1 MNLTHTHEF
10 LITHITE
17 SGTGFAVRTDNG
29 ESVHISPRLLQQA
42 HANLDDICTG
52 IIVQNAV
59 EEQRERTPWVAA
71 YVQERRAARD
81 VLAATY
87 GLDDSERFAKDE
99 DGNTVVVAEVGEPK
113 PTYQNAKTTWI
124 NDSDRLWQQ
133 VEFPPTIPV
142 GAVGVPAEA
151 VQAPTEKPKQVDW
164 ADVQRKILS
173 MLQSDEVTYCET
185 ADIADV
191 VGVETRKLSQHL
203 DNMHARGEICR
214 AHVNQRAGQQRA
226 TLVLWSIN
234 ADVYK

>member
-10 LITHITE
+10 LITHITDT
-17 SGTGFAVRTDNG
+17 GTGFGVRTDNG

-42 HANLDDICTG
+42 HANLDDICIG

-81 VLAATY
+81 VLGLAT
-87 GLDDSERFAKDE
+87 D
-99 DGNTVVVAEVGEPK
+99 
-113 PTYQNAKTTWI
+113 
-124 NDSDRLWQQ
+124 
-133 VEFPPTIPV
+133 
-142 GAVGVPAEA
+142 VPAEA
-151 VQAPTEKPKQVDW
+151 VKAPTEEPKQVDW
-164 ADVQRKILS
+164 ADVQRKIIS
-173 MLQSDEVTYCET
+173 MLQSDDVTYCET

-191 VGVETRKLSQHL
+191 VSVEPRKLSQHL
-203 DNMHARGEICR
+203 ENMHARGEICR

-226 TLVLWSIN
+226 SLVLWSIN

>member
-10 LITHITE
+10 LITHITD
-17 SGTGFAVRTDNG
+17 SGTGFGVRTDNG

-81 VLAATY
+81 VLGLAT
-87 GLDDSERFAKDE
+87 D
-99 DGNTVVVAEVGEPK
+99 
-113 PTYQNAKTTWI
+113 
-124 NDSDRLWQQ
+124 
-133 VEFPPTIPV
+133 
-142 GAVGVPAEA
+142 VPAEA
-151 VQAPTEKPKQVDW
+151 VQAPTEEPKQVDW
-164 ADVQRKILS
+164 ADVQRKILA
-173 MLQSDEVTYCET
+173 MLQSADVSYCET

-191 VGVETRKLSQHL
+191 VGVEPRKLSQHL
-203 DNMHARGEICR
+203 ENMHSRGEICR
-214 AHVNQRAGQQRA
+214 AHVNQRANQQRA

>member
-10 LITHITE
+10 LITHITD

-42 HANLDDICTG
+42 HANLDDICVG

-81 VLAATY
+81 VLEATY
-87 GLDDSERFAKDE
+87 GLDDSDRFAKDE
-99 DGNTVVVAEVGEPK
+99 DGNTVVVAGVGEPK
-113 PTYQNAKTTWI
+113 PKPI
-124 NDSDRLWQQ
+124 NW
-133 VEFPPTIPV
+133 
-142 GAVGVPAEA
+142 PA
-151 VQAPTEKPKQVDW
+151 
-164 ADVQRKILS
+164 VQRKVIAFLRG
-173 MLQSDEVTYCET
+173 DEAPYCET
-185 ADIADV
+185 ADIAEV
-191 VGVETRKLSQHL
+191 VGVEPRKLSQHL
-203 DNMHARGEICR
+203 ENMHARGEICR
-214 AHVNQRAGQQRA
+214 AHVNQRANQQRA

>member
-10 LITHITE
+10 LITHITD
-17 SGTGFAVRTDNG
+17 SGTGFGVRTDNG

-81 VLAATY
+81 VLGLAT
-87 GLDDSERFAKDE
+87 D
-99 DGNTVVVAEVGEPK
+99 
-113 PTYQNAKTTWI
+113 
-124 NDSDRLWQQ
+124 
-133 VEFPPTIPV
+133 
-142 GAVGVPAEA
+142 VPAEA
-151 VQAPTEKPKQVDW
+151 VQAPTEKPEQVDW
-164 ADVQRKILS
+164 ADVQRKILA
-173 MLQSDEVTYCET
+173 MLQSDDVTYCET

-191 VGVETRKLSQHL
+191 VGVDTRKLSQHL
-203 DNMHARGEICR
+203 ENMHSRGEICR
-214 AHVNQRAGQQRA
+214 AHVSQRLYQRRA
-226 TLVLWSIN
+226 SLVLWSIN

>member
-1 MNLTHTHEF
+1 MNLTHTHKF
-10 LITHITE
+10 LITHITD
-17 SGTGFAVRTDNG
+17 SGTGFGVRTDNG

-59 EEQRERTPWVAA
+59 EDQRERTPWVAA

-81 VLAATY
+81 VLGLAT
-87 GLDDSERFAKDE
+87 D
-99 DGNTVVVAEVGEPK
+99 
-113 PTYQNAKTTWI
+113 
-124 NDSDRLWQQ
+124 
-133 VEFPPTIPV
+133 
-142 GAVGVPAEA
+142 VPAEA
-151 VQAPTEKPKQVDW
+151 VQAPTEEPKPFDW
-164 ADVQRKILS
+164 PAITAQIIEY
-173 MLQSDEVTYCET
+173 LQGDAVTYCET

-191 VGVETRKLSQHL
+191 VGVEPRKLSQHL
-203 DNMHARGEICR
+203 ENMHARGEICR

>member
-1 MNLTHTHEF
+1 MHLTHTHEF
-10 LITHITE
+10 LITHITD
-17 SGTGFAVRTDNG
+17 SGTGFGVRTDNG

-42 HANLDDICTG
+42 HANLDDICVG

-81 VLAATY
+81 VLGVAT
-87 GLDDSERFAKDE
+87 DA
-99 DGNTVVVAEVGEPK
+99 
-113 PTYQNAKTTWI
+113 
-124 NDSDRLWQQ
+124 
-133 VEFPPTIPV
+133 
-142 GAVGVPAEA
+142 PAEA
-151 VQAPTEKPKQVDW
+151 VQAPTEEPKQIDW
-164 ADVQRKILS
+164 ADVQRKVIAFLR
-173 MLQSDEVTYCET
+173 SDEATYCET

-203 DNMHARGEICR
+203 ENMHARGEICK

-226 TLVLWSIN
+226 SLVLWSID

>member
-10 LITHITE
+10 LITHITD
-17 SGTGFAVRTDNG
+17 SGTGFGVRTDNG

-42 HANLDDICTG
+42 HANLDDICVG

-81 VLAATY
+81 VLGLAT
-87 GLDDSERFAKDE
+87 D
-99 DGNTVVVAEVGEPK
+99 
-113 PTYQNAKTTWI
+113 
-124 NDSDRLWQQ
+124 
-133 VEFPPTIPV
+133 
-142 GAVGVPAEA
+142 VPAEA
-151 VQAPTEKPKQVDW
+151 VQAPTEEPEPINW
-164 ADVQRKILS
+164 PAVQRKVIAFLR
-173 MLQSDEVTYCET
+173 SDAAPYCET

-203 DNMHARGEICR
+203 ENMHARGEICK

>member
-10 LITHITE
+10 LITHITD

-42 HANLDDICTG
+42 HANLDDICIG

-59 EEQRERTPWVAA
+59 EDQRERTPWVAA

-81 VLAATY
+81 VLGLAT
-87 GLDDSERFAKDE
+87 D
-99 DGNTVVVAEVGEPK
+99 
-113 PTYQNAKTTWI
+113 
-124 NDSDRLWQQ
+124 
-133 VEFPPTIPV
+133 
-142 GAVGVPAEA
+142 VPAEA
-151 VQAPTEKPKQVDW
+151 VQAPTEEPKPIDW
-164 ADVQRKILS
+164 ADVQRKIIS
-173 MLQSDEVTYCET
+173 MLQSADVTYCET

-191 VGVETRKLSQHL
+191 VDVDTRKLSQHL
-203 DNMHARGEICR
+203 ENMHSRGEICK
-214 AHVNQRAGQQRA
+214 AYVAQRANQQRA

>member
-1 MNLTHTHEF
+1 MNLTNTHEF
-10 LITHITE
+10 LITHITD

-42 HANLDDICTG
+42 HANLDDICKG
-52 IIVQNAV
+52 IIVKNAV

-113 PTYQNAKTTWI
+113 PEPI
-124 NDSDRLWQQ
+124 NW
-133 VEFPPTIPV
+133 
-142 GAVGVPAEA
+142 PA
-151 VQAPTEKPKQVDW
+151 
-164 ADVQRKILS
+164 VQRKILS
-173 MLQSDEVTYCET
+173 MLQSDDVTYCET
-185 ADIADV
+185 ADIAEV
-191 VGVETRKLSQHL
+191 VGVEPRKLSQHL
-203 DNMHARGEICR
+203 ENMHARGEICK
-214 AHVNQRAGQQRA
+214 AYVSQRANQQRA
-226 TLVLWSIN
+226 SLVLWSIN

>member
-10 LITHITE
+10 LITHITD

-42 HANLDDICTG
+42 HANLDDICVG

-81 VLAATY
+81 VLGLAT
-87 GLDDSERFAKDE
+87 D
-99 DGNTVVVAEVGEPK
+99 
-113 PTYQNAKTTWI
+113 
-124 NDSDRLWQQ
+124 
-133 VEFPPTIPV
+133 
-142 GAVGVPAEA
+142 VPAEA
-151 VQAPTEKPKQVDW
+151 VQAPTEEPEPVNW
-164 ADVQRKILS
+164 ADVQRKVIAFLR
-173 MLQSDEVTYCET
+173 SDEATYCET

-203 DNMHARGEICR
+203 ENMHARGEICK
-214 AHVNQRAGQQRA
+214 AYVAQRAGQQRA
-226 TLVLWSIN
+226 SLVLWSID

>member
-10 LITHITE
+10 LITHITD

-42 HANLDDICTG
+42 HANLDDICKG

-81 VLAATY
+81 VLGLAT
-87 GLDDSERFAKDE
+87 D
-99 DGNTVVVAEVGEPK
+99 
-113 PTYQNAKTTWI
+113 
-124 NDSDRLWQQ
+124 
-133 VEFPPTIPV
+133 
-142 GAVGVPAEA
+142 VPAEA
-151 VQAPTEKPKQVDW
+151 VQAPTEEPKRKST
-164 ADVQRKILS
+164 ADMNAQILAF
-173 MLQSDEVTYCET
+173 LYSDEVTYCET

-191 VGVETRKLSQHL
+191 VGVEPRKLSQHL
-203 DNMHARGEICR
+203 ENMHARGEICK
-214 AHVNQRAGQQRA
+214 AYVAQRANQQRA

>member
-1 MNLTHTHEF
+1 
-10 LITHITE
+10 
-17 SGTGFAVRTDNG
+17 VK
-29 ESVHISPRLLQQA
+29 
-42 HANLDDICTG
+42 
-52 IIVQNAV
+52 NAV

-113 PTYQNAKTTWI
+113 P
-124 NDSDRLWQQ
+124 
-133 VEFPPTIPV
+133 
-142 GAVGVPAEA
+142 
-151 VQAPTEKPKQVDW
+151 KQVDW
-164 ADVQRKILS
+164 ADVQRKIRS

-191 VGVETRKLSQHL
+191 VGVEPRKLSQHL
-203 DNMHARGEICR
+203 ENMHARGEICR
-214 AHVNQRAGQQRA
+214 AHVNQRANQQRA

>member
-10 LITHITE
+10 LITHITD

-59 EEQRERTPWVAA
+59 EDQRERTPWVAA

-81 VLAATY
+81 VLGLAT
-87 GLDDSERFAKDE
+87 D
-99 DGNTVVVAEVGEPK
+99 
-113 PTYQNAKTTWI
+113 
-124 NDSDRLWQQ
+124 
-133 VEFPPTIPV
+133 
-142 GAVGVPAEA
+142 VPAEA
-151 VQAPTEKPKQVDW
+151 VQAPTEEPKPVDW
-164 ADVQRKILS
+164 ADVQRKVIAFLRS
-173 MLQSDEVTYCET
+173 ADVTYCET
-185 ADIADV
+185 ADIAEV
-191 VGVETRKLSQHL
+191 VGVDTRKLSQHL
-203 DNMHARGEICR
+203 ENMHSRGEICK

>member
-10 LITHITE
+10 LITHITD

-52 IIVQNAV
+52 IIVQNAA
-59 EEQRERTPWVAA
+59 EDQRERTPWVAA

-81 VLAATY
+81 VLGLAT
-87 GLDDSERFAKDE
+87 D
-99 DGNTVVVAEVGEPK
+99 
-113 PTYQNAKTTWI
+113 
-124 NDSDRLWQQ
+124 
-133 VEFPPTIPV
+133 
-142 GAVGVPAEA
+142 VPAEA
-151 VQAPTEKPKQVDW
+151 VQAPTEEPEQVDW
-164 ADVQRKILS
+164 ADVQRKILA
-173 MLQSDEVTYCET
+173 MLQSADVTYCET

-191 VGVETRKLSQHL
+191 VGVEPRKLSQHL
-203 DNMHARGEICR
+203 ENMHSRGEICR

-234 ADVYK
+234 ADVYKGSAQPATEPASSSCRVSSTHRTAMRGQRFAAQNVRTKTTSTGATRRRKSDD

>member
-1 MNLTHTHEF
+1 MNLTNTHEF
-10 LITHITE
+10 LITHITD
-17 SGTGFAVRTDNG
+17 SGTGFGVRTDNG
-29 ESVHISPRLLQQA
+29 ESGHISPRLLQQA
-42 HANLDDICTG
+42 HANIDDICKG

-113 PTYQNAKTTWI
+113 P
-124 NDSDRLWQQ
+124 
-133 VEFPPTIPV
+133 E
-142 GAVGVPAEA
+142 
-151 VQAPTEKPKQVDW
+151 QVDW
-164 ADVQRKILS
+164 ADVQRKIIS
-173 MLQSDEVTYCET
+173 ILQSDEVTYCEA

-191 VGVETRKLSQHL
+191 VGVGPRRLSQHL
-203 DNMHARGEICR
+203 ENMHARGEICK
-214 AHVNQRAGQQRA
+214 AHVNQRAGQKRA